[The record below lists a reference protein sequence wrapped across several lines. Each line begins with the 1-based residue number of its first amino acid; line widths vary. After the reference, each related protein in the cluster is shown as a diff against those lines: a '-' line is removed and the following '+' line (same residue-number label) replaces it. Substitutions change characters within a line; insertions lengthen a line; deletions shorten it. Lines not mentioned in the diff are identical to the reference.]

1 VVASTQRCPPAWVRP
16 VSTWGRGDCTLQ
28 GHYHAALH
36 MKRFRHGTVRYLS
49 TLWASGI
56 AALAIATWLC
66 FRLGLPPASTACV
79 YLVIIVVLSLLDSFV
94 SSALFSVIAVGCLDY
109 FFFAPRYDFQVANV
123 DDFTTLA
130 AFLVTSLV
138 ITTLVR
144 RLHRLGQAH
153 AEQARLLDLTRDS
166 VLVRD
171 LGHVITY
178 WNRGG
183 EELYGW
189 TRGEAIGKVAHDL
202 LKTTFPILLE
212 EINDTLLRDGRWEG
226 ELRHRRRDGTPLIV
240 ASRWSLQRDEKGVSI
255 GTLESNTD
263 VTQRRQA
270 EDKVRQ
276 TQETYLAEAQQ
287 LSHTGSFGW
296 NVVTGNV
303 FLSDEGRRIFE
314 WPANE
319 TLTLEKMLSRSH
331 PEDLPHIQ
339 TSLARAAKDPR
350 DFEFEHRLL
359 LPSGAVKHVQVVA
372 RPMTNAERTELIGA
386 VMDVT
391 AIRAAEN
398 ALRTARSELAHVM
411 RVTSLGELTASI
423 AHEVNQPL
431 GAVVANAEAC
441 IGWLDREQPDLVEA
455 RAAIDRIVND
465 GLRAGE
471 VIRRIRELVKRA
483 ESEVTPLDINEVV
496 LEAVAFLRHELER
509 SGVSVQMELDTEAI
523 NVLADRIQLQQVL
536 INLVMNA
543 IEAMQTTTDRP
554 RNLRI
559 RTRHDGA
566 KAQVAV
572 MDGGVGIP
580 QEHIKKM
587 FEAFFT
593 TKSSGMGMGL
603 SICRS
608 IIEAH
613 KGRIWASAS
622 ESGGTT
628 LEFSL
633 PLHVAQSP

>member
-1 VVASTQRCPPAWVRP
+1 M
-16 VSTWGRGDCTLQ
+16 
-28 GHYHAALH
+28 LH
-36 MKRFRHGTVRYLS
+36 MKRFRHGTVQYLS
-49 TLWASGI
+49 TLWVSGI
-56 AALAIATWLC
+56 AALAIATGVC
-66 FRLGLPPASTACV
+66 FRLGLPSASTACV
-79 YLVIIVVLSLLDSFV
+79 YLVIIVVLSLLDSFI

-109 FFFAPRYDFQVANV
+109 FFIAPRYDFHVANV
-123 DDFTTLA
+123 QDFATLV

-144 RLHRLGQAH
+144 RLRRLGQAH
-153 AEQARLLDLTRDS
+153 AEQAHLLDLTRDS

-171 LGHVITY
+171 LQHVITY

-189 TRGEAIGKVAHDL
+189 TRVEAIGRVAHDL
-202 LKTTFPILLE
+202 LKTTFPIPLE
-212 EINDTLLRDGRWEG
+212 EISDVLLRDGRWEG
-226 ELRHRRRDGTPLIV
+226 ELLHRKRDGTQLIV
-240 ASRWSLQRDEKGVSI
+240 ASRWSLQRDDTGASI

-263 VTQRRQA
+263 VTERRHA
-270 EDKVRQ
+270 EEKVRR

-296 NVVTGNV
+296 NVITGNV

-319 TLTLEKMLSRSH
+319 PLTLEKMLSRAH
-331 PEDLPHIQ
+331 PEDLPHVH
-339 TSLARAAKDPR
+339 TSVERAAKDPR

-372 RPMTNAERTELIGA
+372 RPMANGDRTELIGA

-391 AIRAAEN
+391 AIRAAEE
-398 ALRTARSELAHVM
+398 ALRTARTELAHVM

-441 IGWLDREQPDLVEA
+441 IGWLDRDQPDLVEA
-455 RAAIDRIVND
+455 RAAIARIVKD

-471 VIRRIRELVKRA
+471 VIRRIRGLVKRA
-483 ESEVTPLDINEVV
+483 ESDVTRLDINEVV
-496 LEAVAFLRHELER
+496 IEAMSFLRHELER
-509 SGVSVQMELDTEAI
+509 SGVSVRMELDADPI

-543 IEAMQTTTDRP
+543 IEAMQSMTDRP
-554 RNLRI
+554 RDLRI
-559 RTRHDGA
+559 RTQNDGA

-572 MDGGVGIP
+572 VDGGIGIP
-580 QEHIKKM
+580 QEHVKQM

-593 TKSSGMGMGL
+593 TKSRGMGMGL

-613 KGRIWASAS
+613 NGRIWASSA

-633 PLHVAQSP
+633 PLHEAQSP